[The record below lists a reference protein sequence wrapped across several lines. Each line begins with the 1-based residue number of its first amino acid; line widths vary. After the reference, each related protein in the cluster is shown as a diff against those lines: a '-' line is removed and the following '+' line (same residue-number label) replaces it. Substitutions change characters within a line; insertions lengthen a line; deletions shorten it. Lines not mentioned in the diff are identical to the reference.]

1 MENDFLYM
9 LAFSKL
15 VLKLNSQQDCT
26 EECEEIKTFSSE
38 DQESIVNQLLSMIDK
53 NNAQD
58 VGNIVSALKKIN
70 YLDPLY
76 VDDYVSV
83 VEMKAGFKEL
93 EDMRKTVQTI
103 ISRPDGYQ
111 KTVLEYAFWKNLT
124 LVAVNLQDNELLTS
138 FIQKLEQAAKSI
150 AE

>member
-1 MENDFLYM
+1 MENDFSYM
-9 LAFSKL
+9 LTFSNL
-15 VLKLNSQQDCT
+15 VLKLNNQQDCT
-26 EECEEIKTFSSE
+26 EECEEIRTFSQE
-38 DQESIVNQLLSMIDK
+38 DQVTIINQLLSMIDK
-53 NNAQD
+53 NNANS
-58 VGNIVSALKKIN
+58 VENIISALKKID
-70 YLDPLY
+70 YLDPFY

>member
-1 MENDFLYM
+1 
-9 LAFSKL
+9 
-15 VLKLNSQQDCT
+15 
-26 EECEEIKTFSSE
+26 
-38 DQESIVNQLLSMIDK
+38 
-53 NNAQD
+53 
-58 VGNIVSALKKIN
+58 
-70 YLDPLY
+70 
-76 VDDYVSV
+76 
-83 VEMKAGFKEL
+83 MKAGFKEL

-150 AE
+150 EE

>member
-1 MENDFLYM
+1 MENDFSYM
-9 LAFSKL
+9 LTFSNL
-15 VLKLNSQQDCT
+15 VLKLNNQQDCT
-26 EECEEIKTFSSE
+26 EECEEIRTFSQE
-38 DQESIVNQLLSMIDK
+38 DQVTIINQLLSMIDK
-53 NNAQD
+53 NNANS
-58 VGNIVSALKKIN
+58 VENIISALKKID
-70 YLDPLY
+70 YLDPFY

-83 VEMKAGFKEL
+83 VEMKAGLKEL

>member
-1 MENDFLYM
+1 MENDFSYM
-9 LAFSKL
+9 LTFSNL
-15 VLKLNSQQDCT
+15 VLKLNNQQDCT
-26 EECEEIKTFSSE
+26 EECEEIRTFSQE
-38 DQESIVNQLLSMIDK
+38 DQVTIINQLLSMIDK

-70 YLDPLY
+70 YLDSLY

>member
-1 MENDFLYM
+1 MENDFSYM

-83 VEMKAGFKEL
+83 VE
-93 EDMRKTVQTI
+93 DMRKTVQTI